1 MGKRKLRRQRD
12 EARAGEA
19 GFASA
24 IKGLRAVVQF
34 LPWDT
39 PAQAVGRK
47 IGAIEKRAEH
57 AERDAATERGRTKV
71 ALDTNEKMR
80 ELLCEIAGVVNV
92 DPETVTG
99 NELPGLVAAH
109 IADVTA
115 QRDALAAENDKL
127 KRWNSQELEH
137 GQKLLT
143 QLAAISRAIGRDPE
157 TVKPSDAAAVVAAH
171 IADVTAQRDALA
183 AEIAAL
189 AEAEPLRDDVAD
201 NMLEFWQLADACASA
216 LNYGRKASLHDLYRL
231 THDVPVR
238 MKMLRDDSVR
248 THDRCAAA
256 VNRANALEADA
267 AACASDEAGHG

>member
-1 MGKRKLRRQRD
+1 MGKQKLRRQRD
-12 EARAGEA
+12 DARASEA
-19 GFASA
+19 EYASEIDA
-24 IKGLRAVVQF
+24 LRATVQF

-39 PAQAVGRK
+39 PAQAVQRK

-115 QRDALAAENDKL
+115 QRDALAAE
-127 KRWNSQELEH
+127 
-137 GQKLLT
+137 
-143 QLAAISRAIGRDPE
+143 
-157 TVKPSDAAAVVAAH
+157 
-171 IADVTAQRDALA
+171 
-183 AEIAAL
+183 IAAL

-201 NMLEFWQLADACASA
+201 NMLEFWKLADACASA